1 MTENEIAKVI
11 VDAAFKIHTT
21 LGPGLLESVYEVVL
35 ARELEKR
42 GLVVERQKPV
52 KIVFDGMIFD
62 EGYRIDLLVNDLVVV
77 EIKSVETMAPVHK
90 KTIAHLSATGQ
101 QAAWSLD
108 QFWRAFDQGWHR
120 PRCERLERRG
130 LTWRLCVF
138 A

>member
-90 KTIAHLSATGQ
+90 KQLLTYL
-101 QAAWSLD
+101 
-108 QFWRAFDQGWHR
+108 
-120 PRCERLERRG
+120 RLANKRLG
-130 LTWRLCVF
+130 LLINFGAPLIKDGIVRVVNGLKDEV
-138 A
+138 